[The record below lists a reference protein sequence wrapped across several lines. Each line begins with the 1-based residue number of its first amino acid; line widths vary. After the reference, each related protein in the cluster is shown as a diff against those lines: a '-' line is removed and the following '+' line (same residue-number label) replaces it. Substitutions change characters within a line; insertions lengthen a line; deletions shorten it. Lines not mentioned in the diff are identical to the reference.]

1 MKKLF
6 YLLIFTFSVQI
17 LMAHNGTIKGTILDG
32 KQKFPLEYVQLQL
45 NKAGTIATTDLEG
58 IFKFTDL
65 EEGNHTL
72 HISILGYK
80 KKEITV
86 AVKNHETTDLNIYL
100 EAEANSLKEVKI
112 VSDQKV
118 NMNVISKIDIA
129 TRPVN
134 NAQDI
139 LRIVPG
145 MFIAQH
151 AGGGKAEQIFLRG
164 FDCDHGTD
172 INLSVD
178 GMPVNMVSHAH
189 GQGYADLHFVIP
201 ETIEKVNVKKGPY
214 NASIGDF
221 STAGAIQFQTKNRLD
236 NNTVSL
242 EAGRFGHY
250 RMLTMLNLLG
260 EKAREK
266 NQNLFVAGEY
276 FFKRGFFESPDNL
289 NRINL
294 FAKYSGAIAE
304 NQMLSFQVSNFSSL
318 WNASGQIPNRA
329 VANASMTRFGSV
341 DNSEGGKT
349 SRLNANL
356 MLTTRTDKGDYFRNQ
371 LFFSHYKFDLFS
383 NFTFY
388 KNDTVNGDGINQK
401 EDRNIYG
408 YKGSYNFERKINKIF
423 FNTEIGV
430 QLRYD
435 DIKNSELSHVKRRN
449 IFLNNISLGDIH
461 QLNAGVYIDENIDFG
476 NHFRIN
482 AGLRQDV
489 FAFDYN
495 NKLDTLG
502 YNRQDVKKAV
512 FSPKLNFYY
521 TPNESLQFFLLSGK
535 SFHSN
540 DIRVVVAQNGKEI
553 LPAAYGAEFG
563 SHFKPMDKMYM
574 SVSFWGLYLQQEFV
588 YVGDEAVVEAG
599 GSSKRVGIDLGI
611 RYDISKWLYADADFN
626 YANPRSL
633 GVAISENRIPL
644 APTITSIGGLAIKT
658 PFGLKTSVRYR
669 YLGDRAANE
678 DYSSVAKGYTLF
690 DGVIEYSFKKI
701 LFSISAENL
710 FNKKWNEAQFETESQ
725 LKNETMPVTEVHY
738 TAGTPRFIKLRAV
751 YGF

>member
-1 MKKLF
+1 MKKIF
-6 YLLIFTFSVQI
+6 YLLILTFSFQS
-17 LMAHNGTIKGTILDG
+17 LTAHNGTIKGTILDSR
-32 KQKFPLEYVQLQL
+32 QKYPLEYVQLL
-45 NKAGTIATTDLEG
+45 LDKNSATTTTDLEG
-58 IFKFTDL
+58 VFKFTDL
-65 EEGNHTL
+65 EEGTHNIS
-72 HISILGYK
+72 ISILGYQ
-80 KKEITV
+80 KKEISV
-86 AVKNHETTDLNIYL
+86 VVKNHETTDLVIFL
-100 EAEANSLKEVKI
+100 EADATSLKEVKI

-118 NMNVISKIDIA
+118 NTNVISKIDIA

-145 MFIAQH
+145 LFIAQH

-221 STAGAIQFQTKNRLD
+221 STAGAIQFQTKNHID
-236 NNTVSL
+236 NNSISL

-250 RMLTMLNLLG
+250 RVLTMLNLLG

-266 NQNLFVAGEY
+266 NQHLFVAGEY
-276 FFKRGFFESPDNL
+276 FFKKGFFESPDNL

-294 FAKYSGAIAE
+294 YAKYSGAIAE
-304 NQMLSFQVSNFSSL
+304 NQMLSFQVSNFSSF
-318 WNASGQIPNRA
+318 WNASGQIPERA
-329 VANASMTRFGSV
+329 VADGSITRFGSI

-356 MLTTRTDKGDYFRNQ
+356 MLTTRTNQGDYFKNQ

-388 KNDTVNGDGINQK
+388 KNDTSNGDEINQK

-449 IFLNNISLGDIH
+449 LFLNNISLGDIH
-461 QLNAGVYIDENIDFG
+461 QLNAAAYIDENIDFG

-495 NKLDTLG
+495 NKLDTAG
-502 YNRQDVKKAV
+502 YNRQHVTKGI

-540 DIRVVVAQNGKEI
+540 DVRVVVTQNGQEV
-553 LPAAYGAEFG
+553 LPAAYGAEIG
-563 SHFKPMDKMYM
+563 AHFKPIDKMYM

-588 YVGDEAVVEAG
+588 YVGDEAVVETSGA
-599 GSSKRVGIDLGI
+599 SRRVGIDLGV
-611 RYDISKWLYADADFN
+611 RYDITDWLYADADFN
-626 YANPRSL
+626 YAMPRAL
-633 GVAISENRIPL
+633 GVSNNENKIPL
-644 APTITSIGGLAIKT
+644 APTVTSIGGLTIKT
-658 PFGLKTSVRYR
+658 PVGLKTSFRYR

-678 DYSSVAKGYTLF
+678 DFSSIAKGYTLF
-690 DGVIEYSFKKI
+690 DGVIEYIHKKTSF
-701 LFSISAENL
+701 SVSAENI
-710 FNKKWNEAQFETESQ
+710 FNVKWNEAQFETESR
-725 LKNETMPVTEVHY
+725 LKGEQAAVSEIHY
-738 TAGTPRFIKLRAV
+738 TAGTPLFLKAKVV
-751 YGF
+751 YNF